1 MAENEQIAL
10 QQPQPIQNQVRP
22 IQPISNGP
30 RPIQP
35 ISNTNQN
42 TNGPRPIIPISN
54 TNRNQNQP
62 QPIQNQVRPIQP
74 ISNTNR
80 PQPING
86 PQPINRPQPLQNT
99 NRNQVLPPLNGT
111 PQPINRP
118 RTIQP
123 IQPVRPLQ
131 PLQTI
136 NGNQPQPIQ
145 TAQNTNR
152 NQVLPP
158 LNGVP
163 QPAQPPIDE
172 RRLQQIMQAL
182 IPMNESR
189 PTQQIQPIQNTQ
201 NPETINNPV
210 REFVEIQPIIP
221 MQIPTSPR
229 NINPTRPPPLNPAR
243 PLPII
248 PIQPVRED
256 LGEAIRPIP
265 QENGGPEHGV
275 IFGIPA
281 TDQRI
286 DPNPTPINFDDMKPF
301 TDKAGKYSNLHIS
314 PYRSE
319 LNNIRAGQYLTT
331 YQDYKQIYE
340 IYNYRNLPSSYLG
353 IIDNIIRCLHTDSRF
368 LSLMIDE
375 EYGFQRVFNYESN
388 PVLYYRAATTNHKN
402 LNEYYEALGNLNDGN
417 LDNFFRTS
425 TIGKQLNNAMVFNKA
440 LYDNLMLKSEQPINE
455 TQIKAV
461 ITLLDNNIRS
471 GFNFLNDIDC
481 LFNNTY
487 GILTALYH
495 KTDLNENKRPK
506 NPNVIE
512 DFKTKVLLPFQRIQN
527 HVNSNLDKYYKE
539 LILTRNNVGYRDA
552 NEGKLRALQDFLRLN
567 AREFTNVMFEEG
579 LNAFI
584 NNNLNVD
591 PNVRRNYNGN
601 ITSIRDYYINRI
613 RRQLGDDFATD
624 YNNAKQS
631 INQSITDFL
640 NKYDVSITNFID
652 KFYNDNDEYKE
663 DIINFKNKTY
673 EYMKDLA
680 SQGNNLINDFIESA
694 LDYIEDN
701 IASLSFDN
709 FIFNH
714 MAYRTTCLLLMYY
727 FMPSNAIGD
736 DLVVSDAI
744 WTGEWYKADEIK
756 SDLSASFED
765 GPLYETDSESDNSIL
780 KNSMVYNEVFTMIA
794 MKILPKLN
802 AVNNVGY
809 GDFNDG
815 ITQDVQS
822 VLYIIRPSGHDHT
835 FCVAK
840 HGDKFFFSDDI
851 HIRGTLL
858 RAINNPVGL
867 DTNQGFNFVYEDM
880 YDNLTG
886 GKTHYNFIGYR
897 NDNKKYFVNYI
908 NSSSYKNVIC
918 CGGVDV
924 EKFIEIFYVVMPD
937 SDFSDTMTKQI
948 YALPQRG
955 GANMF
960 ENIFKGILI
969 LVIIAVVIGLIV
981 IIVKSVTKKNKK
993 QNENQSEKQ
1002 SEKQSNE
1009 STKG

>member
-1 MAENEQIAL
+1 MAENEQNAL
-10 QQPQPIQNQVRP
+10 PQPQPMRPVQPIQPIQNRPQPIQ
-22 IQPISNGP
+22 
-30 RPIQP
+30 
-35 ISNTNQN
+35 T
-42 TNGPRPIIPISN
+42 
-54 TNRNQNQP
+54 TNR
-62 QPIQNQVRPIQP
+62 NQVRPIQP

-80 PQPING
+80 QQPIQNQVQPINQPQPIQPIQNVDRNAN
-86 PQPINRPQPLQNT
+86 PQPINRPQPMQTT
-99 NRNQVLPPLNGT
+99 NRNQNRGLPPLNAN

-118 RTIQP
+118 QPIQP
-123 IQPVRPLQ
+123 IQQIRPLQ

-145 TAQNTNR
+145 TVQNANR
-152 NQVLPP
+152 DPNRGLPP

-163 QPAQPPIDE
+163 QPEPPIDE
-172 RRLQQIMQAL
+172 RRLQQIMQSL
-182 IPMNESR
+182 IPMNQ
-189 PTQQIQPIQNTQ
+189 PQPIQTIQPIQNIQ

-229 NINPTRPPPLNPAR
+229 NRNPNPTRPPPLNPAR

-248 PIQPVRED
+248 PIQPVEED

-301 TDKAGKYSNLHIS
+301 TNKAGKYANHHMS
-314 PYRSE
+314 PYKSP
-319 LNNIRAGQYLTT
+319 LNNIRLGQYLTT
-331 YQDYKQIYE
+331 YQNYRQIYE

-353 IIDNIIRCLHTDSRF
+353 IVDNIIRCLHTDSRF

-375 EYGFQRVFNYESN
+375 ESGFQRVFNYESN

-402 LNEYYEALGNLNDGN
+402 LNKYYRDLGNLDEDN
-417 LDNFFRTS
+417 LDDFFRTNI
-425 TIGKQLNNAMVFNKA
+425 IGKQLNNAMVFNKA

-461 ITLLDNNIRS
+461 IALLDNNIKS
-471 GFNFLNDIDC
+471 GFNFINDIDC

-512 DFKTKVLLPFQRIQN
+512 DFKTKVLIPFQRIQN

-539 LILTRNNVGYRDA
+539 LILTRNNITYSDM
-552 NEGKLRALQDFLRLN
+552 NDEKLSALQDFLRLN
-567 AREFTNVMFEEG
+567 AKEFTNVMFEEG
-579 LNAFI
+579 LNTFI
-584 NNNLNVD
+584 EQKLDVD
-591 PNVRRNYNGN
+591 PDLRRNYNGN

-613 RRQLGDDFATD
+613 RRQLGDDFVLD

-631 INQSITDFL
+631 INDFL
-640 NKYDVSITNFID
+640 NKYDDSITNFID
-652 KFYNDNDEYKE
+652 KFYSDNDEYK
-663 DIINFKNKTY
+663 DNVINFKNKTY

-694 LDYIEDN
+694 LDYLEDN

-736 DLVVSDAI
+736 EIDVSDAI
-744 WTGEWYKADEIK
+744 WNGEWYEVDEIK
-756 SDLSASFED
+756 SDLAASFED
-765 GPLYETDSESDNSIL
+765 GPLYESISESDKGIL

-802 AVNNVGY
+802 AVNNIGY
-809 GDFNDG
+809 GDFNSG

-840 HGDKFFFSDDI
+840 HGNKLFFSDDI

-858 RAINNPVGL
+858 RSINNPVGL

-897 NDNKKYFVNYI
+897 NNNKKYFVNYI

-924 EKFIEIFYVVMPD
+924 EKFSEIFDVVMPH
-937 SDFSDTMTKQI
+937 SDFTDTMTKQI

-955 GANMF
+955 GANVI

-969 LVIIAVVIGLIV
+969 LAIIAIVIAIIV
-981 IIVKSVTKKNKK
+981 IIVKSVAKKNKK
-993 QNENQSEKQ
+993 QHNGSTK
-1002 SEKQSNE
+1002 SEKQSN
-1009 STKG
+1009 